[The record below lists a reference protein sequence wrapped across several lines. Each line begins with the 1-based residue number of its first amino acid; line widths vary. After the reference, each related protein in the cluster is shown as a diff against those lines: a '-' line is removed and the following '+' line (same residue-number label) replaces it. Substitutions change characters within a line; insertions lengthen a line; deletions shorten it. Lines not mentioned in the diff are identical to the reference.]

1 MAKAMETA
9 QGNTTRAYHHEE
21 SYSYDSKYKQS
32 DNMGFELDFGFD
44 YRWNPNV
51 MISGYYGYW
60 KVGDYYAFSNSTT
73 GKDLSLKNVNGG
85 GLKATLE
92 F

>member
-1 MAKAMETA
+1 META
-9 QGNTTRAYHHEE
+9 QGGGKRAYHHEE
-21 SYSYDSKYKQS
+21 SYKFTSNQSQS
-32 DNMGFELDFGFD
+32 DNLGWELDFGFD

-51 MISGYYGYW
+51 TISGYYGYW
-60 KVGDYYAFSNSTT
+60 KVGDYYAYSNDTDT
-73 GKDLSLKNVNGG
+73 LSLSNMHGG